1 MGQER
6 SLWSLGPPLRFGPLP
21 KTLSINMDIINK
33 LKEFSNTHNM
43 ENVGLHM
50 TDELIEEWYDSS
62 PLNCMAFA
70 TTGGDGV
77 HFSIFKSI
85 DIDKS
90 PVVMTVPMNFG
101 EENMIIART
110 LSEFLCLGSRFG
122 FFNLEQLSYKFETTT
137 QKIEASNLTEPPN
150 SELRELTEIF
160 SLEPIREV
168 SEYIKETNAKYFNQ
182 LELADA

>member
-1 MGQER
+1 M
-6 SLWSLGPPLRFGPLP
+6 
-21 KTLSINMDIINK
+21 NIINK
-33 LKEFSNTHNM
+33 LKEFSNTHDM
-43 ENVGLHM
+43 ENVGLLM

-62 PLNCMAFA
+62 PLNCVAFA

-77 HFSIFKSI
+77 HFSVFNGI

-90 PVVMTVPMNFG
+90 PVIMTVPMNFG
-101 EENMIIART
+101 EENMVIART
-110 LSEFLCLGSRFG
+110 LYDFLCLGSRFG
-122 FFNLEQLSYKFETTT
+122 FFYLEQLSYNFDTTT
-137 QKIEASNLTEPPN
+137 QKIEASNLVEPPN

-168 SEYIKETNAKYFNQ
+168 SEYIKKTNSEYFNQ